1 MSDFVETNRS
11 LRTLR
16 KEDVEVGLNEAD
28 LADDPFT
35 QFNRWLSEALARD
48 VPEPNAMTLATATGD
63 GVPSARVVLLRGFDE
78 RGFVFFT
85 NYESQKGRELAE
97 NPRAAL
103 VFHWPAL
110 GRQVR
115 ITGEVSRV
123 SREESEAYFHTRP
136 RGSQLSAWASEQS
149 AVIPDRATLEERLR
163 EIEQRFPE
171 EVPLPLLGRLP
182 GQPHRNRV
190 LAEPQ
195 EPSPRPPALHPPT
208 GRHLAHRAPLALTNV
223 TGRTFPSRLMKFDEL
238 PCYTGAARMLSS

>member
-48 VPEPNAMTLATATGD
+48 VPEPNAMTLATATSD

-85 NYESQKGRELAE
+85 NFESQKGRELAE

-171 EVPLPLLGRLP
+171 EVPLPPFWGGYRVSPTAIEFWQGR
-182 GQPHRNRV
+182 R
-190 LAEPQ
+190 
-195 EPSPRPPALHPPT
+195 
-208 GRHLAHRAPLALTNV
+208 
-223 TGRTFPSRLMKFDEL
+223 SRLHDRL
-238 PCYTGAARMLSS
+238 RYTRQPDGTWRIERLSP

>member
-35 QFNRWLSEALARD
+35 QFNRWLSDALARD
-48 VPEPNAMTLATATGD
+48 VHEPNAMTVATATRD

-171 EVPLPLLGRLP
+171 EVPLPPFWGGYRVSPTAIEFWQGR
-182 GQPHRNRV
+182 R
-190 LAEPQ
+190 
-195 EPSPRPPALHPPT
+195 
-208 GRHLAHRAPLALTNV
+208 
-223 TGRTFPSRLMKFDEL
+223 SRLHDRL
-238 PCYTGAARMLSS
+238 RYTRQPDGTWRIERLSP

>member
-171 EVPLPLLGRLP
+171 EVPLPPFWG
-182 GQPHRNRV
+182 GYRV
-190 LAEPQ
+190 
-195 EPSPRPPALHPPT
+195 SPTAIEFWQSR
-208 GRHLAHRAPLALTNV
+208 R
-223 TGRTFPSRLMKFDEL
+223 SRLHDRL
-238 PCYTGAARMLSS
+238 RYTRQPDGTWRIERLSP